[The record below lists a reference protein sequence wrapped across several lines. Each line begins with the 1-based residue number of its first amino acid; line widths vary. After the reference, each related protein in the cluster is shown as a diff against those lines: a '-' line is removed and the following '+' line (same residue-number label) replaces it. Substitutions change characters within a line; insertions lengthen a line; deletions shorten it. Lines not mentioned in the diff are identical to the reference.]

1 MSYLHEDYSS
11 RDEGIAAKEHELTLS
26 TAAIFG
32 LFFAQVVL
40 CAIFFG
46 FGYSMGGHKTPS
58 ALPVDTAEGK
68 GADFSSFKPAA
79 GTATGSTATVKP
91 QSAPVAPVET
101 ATEKTESAAAPVVR
115 TAAPAEKTAP
125 AVTPVALPHTAGA
138 PGAAAPAGLFVQ
150 VAAISQT
157 HPDDATML
165 QNALKAKGYA
175 VTQRSGPDN
184 FIHLLLG
191 PYGDRAAAEAM
202 RQKLA
207 TDGYVAY
214 IK

>member
-1 MSYLHEDYSS
+1 MSYLHEDFSG

-58 ALPVDTAEGK
+58 ALPAETADSSK

-79 GTATGSTATVKP
+79 GTTGSVAPVRT
-91 QSAPVAPVET
+91 APVAAPAAVE
-101 ATEKTESAAAPVVR
+101 KDESEAPAPAPVVR
-115 TAAPAEKTAP
+115 AAAPTAAAAPAVK
-125 AVTPVALPHTAGA
+125 PVALGQP
-138 PGAAAPAGLFVQ
+138 AAAPAAAGLFVQ
-150 VAAISQT
+150 VAAISVA

-165 QNALKAKGYA
+165 QNALKSKGYA

-191 PYGDRAAAEAM
+191 PYADRAAAEAM

>member
-58 ALPVDTAEGK
+58 ALPAETAEGK

-79 GTATGSTATVKP
+79 GTATGSAVKP
-91 QSAPVAPVET
+91 QSAPVAPVAET
-101 ATEKTESAAAPVVR
+101 SVDKASKDKTESAAAPIVK
-115 TAAPAEKTAP
+115 ASAP

-138 PGAAAPAGLFVQ
+138 PATAAAAPAGLFVQ

-175 VTQRSGPDN
+175 VTQRSGPDT

-191 PYGDRAAAEAM
+191 PYSDRAAAEAM

>member
-11 RDEGIAAKEHELTLS
+11 RDESIAAKEHELTLS

-46 FGYSMGGHKTPS
+46 FGYSFGGHKSPS
-58 ALPVDTAEGK
+58 AGSLPAESTEGK

-79 GTATGSTATVKP
+79 GTATGSTTAAARTT
-91 QSAPVAPVET
+91 APVAAPVAKADKDET
-101 ATEKTESAAAPVVR
+101 ADAPAAAPVVR
-115 TAAPAEKTAP
+115 TAAAVP
-125 AVTPVALPHTAGA
+125 AVKPVALAQP
-138 PGAAAPAGLFVQ
+138 AAAPAAAGLFVQ
-150 VAAISQT
+150 VAAISAT

-175 VTQRSGPDN
+175 VTQRPGPDS

-191 PYGDRAAAEAM
+191 PYADRAAAEAM